1 MKEDM
6 LFALSCKMLKG
17 YGGYYK
23 HHSHVFD
30 NLDEMNKYF
39 VLHKVAK
46 LKKLKPKNLF
56 YQVKK
61 DKN

>member
-1 MKEDM
+1 
-6 LFALSCKMLKG
+6 
-17 YGGYYK
+17 
-23 HHSHVFD
+23 
-30 NLDEMNKYF
+30 MNKYF

-61 DKN
+61 DKNWGKSVITHVNKDKEQNLDY